1 MKLAQGFLFAGLH
14 CGIKPYNKKDIGI
27 IYSKNSNTYCTAV
40 FTKNKVKSESILV
53 SQANLRKTDNIQ
65 AIVVISGI
73 ANTLT
78 GKLGRT
84 HAQRIISLTAKYL
97 NLHENQVLIAS
108 TGKIGKYF
116 KMENIEKGI
125 KECVEKLSATEAGLI
140 DFSQAILTTDTTNK
154 ISGINFKDFPA
165 IIGIAKGAGMICPD
179 LATMLCFIL
188 TDACI
193 DKKYLR
199 RIFKTAIN
207 KSFNRITVD
216 GCMSTNDMV
225 VILSNPVIKVEKK
238 DLSRY
243 KQSLETVCCDLAK
256 KIVKDAE
263 GATKCLK
270 LRIKSSKTFKQ
281 AKSMAYQL
289 ANSVLFKSALFG
301 NYINIGRVIQALG
314 STGYRINLD
323 KLKIYLDNQLI
334 YNNYKALDLE
344 FSSSQKE
351 LSLVIDLQDGT
362 KSHEILTCDL
372 SPEYI
377 KFNSRL

>member
-1 MKLAQGFLFAGLH
+1 
-14 CGIKPYNKKDIGI
+14 
-27 IYSKNSNTYCTAV
+27 
-40 FTKNKVKSESILV
+40 
-53 SQANLRKTDNIQ
+53 
-65 AIVVISGI
+65 
-73 ANTLT
+73 
-78 GKLGRT
+78 
-84 HAQRIISLTAKYL
+84 
-97 NLHENQVLIAS
+97 
-108 TGKIGKYF
+108 
-116 KMENIEKGI
+116 
-125 KECVEKLSATEAGLI
+125 
-140 DFSQAILTTDTTNK
+140 
-154 ISGINFKDFPA
+154 
-165 IIGIAKGAGMICPD
+165 MICPD

-225 VILSNPVIKVEKK
+225 VILANPVIKVEKK
-238 DLSRY
+238 DFSRY
-243 KQSLETVCCDLAK
+243 KQSLETVCYDLAK